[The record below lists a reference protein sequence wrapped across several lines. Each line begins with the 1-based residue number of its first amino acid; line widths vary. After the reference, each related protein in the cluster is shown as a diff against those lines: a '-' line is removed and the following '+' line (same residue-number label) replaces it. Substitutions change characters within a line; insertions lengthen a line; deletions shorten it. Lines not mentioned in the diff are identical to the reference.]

1 MQDYEQGLMEGLFMW
16 SFISG
21 LFACSIVTIFIMGLL
36 RETKRINQP
45 MDYDELVIQKARYC
59 LSMRKS
65 PAMQEQR

>member
-1 MQDYEQGLMEGLFMW
+1 MRDYERGLMEELFMW

-21 LFACSIVTIFIMGLL
+21 LFADSIVTVFIMSLL

-45 MDYDELVIQKARYC
+45 MDYDELVIQKARYY

-65 PAMQEQR
+65 PAMQGQR